1 MSEKIVGGLPAPLEQ
16 LPALNWVE
24 AVIVTA
30 LFGMIGSIIG
40 GVSRTLNRYCLQL
53 GNCCTAVKNK
63 ISRRNSEDRRPTRR
77 LTSHSE
83 FMMLSPQTWDMAC
96 RDCVLNVSTGVS
108 PRAFSLILAF
118 TAFSLVVGSAFGLAR
133 NYVVIRNVHWAK
145 YVVHG
150 PPEHL
155 GYCGYPVLGL
165 DNVDQTMFDENTPV
179 FSSSSSANASSLPS
193 PSPAAAT
200 FPSSSSGSGESGTDF
215 SIADHGNGNGAWDT
229 GGKEDGEAISSGY
242 TESLAEQCSK
252 CVSGGQPHLVYE
264 DYNASAYQSW
274 NLGRFGEDCV
284 TTRYFGLRGV
294 VVNFSGAHA
303 VYDYDEWCELNN
315 TGINKTKCHECGDAV
330 GRLTWSTGLA
340 IYAQIIGILFGISRM
355 KEPNNSLVLHILS
368 SFGAI
373 LTVGSTFANLYVFRN
388 KCKDE
393 LDHQYAIGA
402 SLGPAWHLTWSS
414 ALVNYIQF
422 LMHLFAK
429 HDPNIP
435 VTAGTPFKHCFGG
448 PNPAHHKSGAGSVGT
463 PKQYRSYAQNVV
475 RRGRSEDDRLEQLK
489 QPSPGPRPKRNKG
502 AGLGHRRTKSG
513 GHAIDIESSP
523 KKAQSANFIGHRRSK
538 SGDSALADY
547 HHNSPHRWHTA
558 DGLVTT
564 PVRSASQHRGGIIK
578 PPSLGFLDVAGAA
591 EAAAA
596 ADTALSRTSSGSSHS
611 SKGSSQAPGV
621 PRVEEASRES
631 SPVAWCLDKPTSL
644 NSARSKYEMDVQVNT
659 SLTTRVSLRVSS
671 GDADDDDDAY
681 DGGNTLPVRKES
693 TASTASITRPF
704 EEDGPALKRSTSY
717 VEAQH
722 GLNGLLG
729 GGKAPSV
736 RRHMSYVEAQSDR
749 QGLVEAHEHKKLP
762 LGLQQDTA
770 FQLDE
775 RGESLRMV
783 STRRA
788 NPAFNADL
796 AAEEPPP
803 PPPPPLP
810 LPLPL
815 PPPPPAEEGE
825 KAATKAGESQDATPV
840 TSSV

>member
-1 MSEKIVGGLPAPLEQ
+1 MYYLRFHFVCADVPNSNNAMPIVVLIPYT
-16 LPALNWVE
+16 
-24 AVIVTA
+24 IVW
-30 LFGMIGSIIG
+30 GD
-40 GVSRTLNRYCLQL
+40 
-53 GNCCTAVKNK
+53 NK
-63 ISRRNSEDRRPTRR
+63 KR
-77 LTSHSE
+77 
-83 FMMLSPQTWDMAC
+83 
-96 RDCVLNVSTGVS
+96 
-108 PRAFSLILAF
+108 
-118 TAFSLVVGSAFGLAR
+118 
-133 NYVVIRNVHWAK
+133 
-145 YVVHG
+145 
-150 PPEHL
+150 
-155 GYCGYPVLGL
+155 
-165 DNVDQTMFDENTPV
+165 
-179 FSSSSSANASSLPS
+179 
-193 PSPAAAT
+193 
-200 FPSSSSGSGESGTDF
+200 
-215 SIADHGNGNGAWDT
+215 
-229 GGKEDGEAISSGY
+229 
-242 TESLAEQCSK
+242 
-252 CVSGGQPHLVYE
+252 
-264 DYNASAYQSW
+264 

-448 PNPAHHKSGAGSVGT
+448 PKSCYCPRDYPPGYFDEGSDSDDDDSSGSADDGGGDSAENGGANAGAVLVNVEVSSDSTGGGKDAADATADIGASLVLKADSTDSAGSTASSNATTRVTSPAHHKSGAGSVGT

-523 KKAQSANFIGHRRSK
+523 KKAQSDNYIGHRRSK

-558 DGLVTT
+558 DGLVAT

-631 SPVAWCLDKPTSL
+631 SPVARCLDKPTSL
-644 NSARSKYEMDVQVNT
+644 NSARSKYEMDVQVNM

-803 PPPPPLP
+803 PPPPPPLP

-825 KAATKAGESQDATPV
+825 KAVTKAGESQDATPV